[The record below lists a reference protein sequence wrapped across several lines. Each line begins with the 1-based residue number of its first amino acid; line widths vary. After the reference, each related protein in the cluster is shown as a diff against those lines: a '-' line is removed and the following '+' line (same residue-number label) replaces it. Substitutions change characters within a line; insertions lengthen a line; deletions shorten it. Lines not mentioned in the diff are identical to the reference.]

1 MPGVHSLQLLM
12 RPVFRVL
19 EMALMTVFVYT
30 AYGALLFSVN
40 RVLLVA
46 WLSGNTLVSI
56 NVVTLRRARLV
67 LGWVTL

>member
-1 MPGVHSLQLLM
+1 M

-19 EMALMTVFVYT
+19 EMTLMTLFVYI
-30 AYGALLFSVN
+30 AYGALLCSVN

-56 NVVTLRRARLV
+56 NVVTLRLARLV
-67 LGWVTL
+67 LGW